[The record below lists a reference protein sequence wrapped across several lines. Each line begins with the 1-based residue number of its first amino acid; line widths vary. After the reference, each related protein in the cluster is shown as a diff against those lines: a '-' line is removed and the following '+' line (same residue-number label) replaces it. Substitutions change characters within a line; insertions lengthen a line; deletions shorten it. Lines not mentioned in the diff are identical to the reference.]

1 MTVDNWAGEAGKQDG
16 FRPYAGILA
25 ECRGMLEKRA
35 GAALERALAALVEGL
50 EARRQ
55 ESAGELEKSLSLLQT
70 QDQLRSLVKD
80 PAAMFRTAFAT
91 SFRARAGEAPPQ
103 TVYGGDT
110 RGLGELSLVDDEQVS
125 EQLAVKSLANR
136 LQVRCEGE
144 LPDLEA
150 RVAFMLGRESLE
162 SGANPLGPTAL
173 CETLKN
179 MCWALDTTRETKLMV
194 FDLLAGH
201 FGEELVPIYKDL
213 NELLVARRILPLG
226 RPWVKRAAQDRR
238 QSTRPESSD
247 RRKSTP
253 SVIEQLFS
261 PQGAGAS
268 SAAPAMPAG
277 WDTSSRGA
285 ELMQMLTRLQMGDG
299 LVALGEHEFAVD
311 NAAAGTS
318 NVVNALLEAGL
329 GKHLGAVEGIVID
342 VVATLF
348 DYIFDDD
355 RVPAPM
361 KGLIGRMQIPVLKLA
376 MMDHSFFSNRSQP
389 ARRLINALAQAAIT
403 WDGELTAD
411 SWLYRSAETAVLRIQ
426 NEFSNNPEVF
436 AACLGT
442 FEHELAEQ
450 ERRADERAA
459 TITGRLEQRERL
471 EIARTVGQNA
481 IAGHEG
487 NAALPASVRRFLA
500 ECWLPVLARAAL
512 DGGESG
518 EAWSEACAT
527 MDELVWSVL
536 PKTDANERHR
546 LVQRLPAL
554 LKGLRAGM
562 QAAEIDQGAR
572 DTFFTELVK
581 LHAAAIKA
589 GMTPP
594 AAPSPA
600 PPVASAA
607 AAEPLLEAPLFPTG
621 RRTPAA
627 PVEEPQETFE
637 VEMLRRGDWLELTDE
652 AGEVRRVRLTWI
664 SPARTMY
671 LFANRQGQRALAL
684 TRSELA
690 RRFARKE
697 AMAANDQAL
706 MDRIVDNVLDS
717 YQTQA

>member
-1 MTVDNWAGEAGKQDG
+1 
-16 FRPYAGILA
+16 
-25 ECRGMLEKRA
+25 
-35 GAALERALAALVEGL
+35 
-50 EARRQ
+50 
-55 ESAGELEKSLSLLQT
+55 
-70 QDQLRSLVKD
+70 
-80 PAAMFRTAFAT
+80 
-91 SFRARAGEAPPQ
+91 
-103 TVYGGDT
+103 
-110 RGLGELSLVDDEQVS
+110 
-125 EQLAVKSLANR
+125 
-136 LQVRCEGE
+136 
-144 LPDLEA
+144 
-150 RVAFMLGRESLE
+150 
-162 SGANPLGPTAL
+162 
-173 CETLKN
+173 
-179 MCWALDTTRETKLMV
+179 
-194 FDLLAGH
+194 
-201 FGEELVPIYKDL
+201 
-213 NELLVARRILPLG
+213 
-226 RPWVKRAAQDRR
+226 
-238 QSTRPESSD
+238 
-247 RRKSTP
+247 
-253 SVIEQLFS
+253 
-261 PQGAGAS
+261 
-268 SAAPAMPAG
+268 
-277 WDTSSRGA
+277 
-285 ELMQMLTRLQMGDG
+285 MQMLTRLQMGDAT
-299 LVALGEHEFAVD
+299 VALGEHEFAVD

-318 NVVNALLEAGL
+318 NVVTALLEAGL

-348 DYIFDDD
+348 DYIFDDA

-411 SWLYRSAETAVLRIQ
+411 SWLYRSAEAAVLRIQ
-426 NEFSNNPEVF
+426 NEFSNNSEVF
-436 AACLGT
+436 AACVAT

-487 NAALPASVRRFLA
+487 NAALPASVRSFLA
-500 ECWLPVLARAAL
+500 DSWLQVLARAAL

-527 MDELVWSVL
+527 MEELVWSVL
-536 PKTDANERHR
+536 PKTDARERQR

-562 QAAEIDQGAR
+562 QAADVEQGVR
-572 DTFFTELVK
+572 DAFFTELVK
-581 LHAAAIKA
+581 LHAAAVKA
-589 GMTPP
+589 GMAPP
-594 AAPSPA
+594 AAPCA
-600 PPVASAA
+600 PPSTA
-607 AAEPLLEAPLFPTG
+607 AAEPPLQAPLLPAG
-621 RRTPAA
+621 RKGPA
-627 PVEEPQETFE
+627 PPIDEPQETFE
-637 VEMLRRGDWLELTDE
+637 VEMLRRGDWIELTDE

-706 MDRIVDNVLDS
+706 MDRVVDNVLDS